1 MATISAYQSANGRR
15 YRVRYRTPDRRQT
28 DKRGFTS
35 KREAERF
42 LASVSVAKDKGEWID
57 PTLSRISVNA
67 WSQAWLSAHS
77 NLKPTTRGA
86 YAWILK
92 KHILPRW
99 GRVALIDVTHI
110 AVQAWVTELS
120 DSLAPSSVRKIHVV
134 LSGVMKYAVR
144 DRRIPRNPCD
154 GVRLPRVAE
163 SDRGYL
169 TPEQVDE
176 LAALCAPTST
186 VIYLLA
192 YTGLRWGEMAALKV
206 KRLDLGRRRLDVAE
220 AVTEPTGAI
229 LWGTPKNHERRSVP
243 FPAFLTEMLQA
254 QCGGKSREDL
264 VFTSPDGDVLRSGN
278 FRRRTFTAAVTELRR
293 RHPNLPAITPHSL
306 RHTAASLAISSSA
319 SVLSVQRMLG
329 HASAAMTL
337 DVYSDL
343 FEDDLDAVADA
354 LNNRALKTNV
364 GKLWANPVN
373 SEKHTAEPVSET
385 LSDQEF

>member
-1 MATISAYQSANGRR
+1 
-15 YRVRYRTPDRRQT
+15 
-28 DKRGFTS
+28 
-35 KREAERF
+35 
-42 LASVSVAKDKGEWID
+42 VA
-57 PTLSRISVNA
+57 RISVGT
-67 WSQAWLSAHS
+67 WSDVWLNAHS

-99 GRVALIDVTHI
+99 GRVSIIDVTHT
-110 AVQAWVTELS
+110 AVQVWVTELS
-120 DSLAPSSVRKIHVV
+120 DSLAPLSVRKIHLV

-176 LAALCAPTST
+176 LAALCAPSST

-206 KRLDLGRRRLDVAE
+206 KRIDSGRRRLDVAE
-220 AVTEPTGAI
+220 AVTEPTGVI

-243 FPAFLTEMLQA
+243 FPAFLTEMLKA
-254 QCGGKSREDL
+254 QCACKSREDL
-264 VFTSPDGDVLRSGN
+264 VFTSPDSDVLRNGN
-278 FRRRTFTAAVTELRR
+278 FRRRTFTTAVVELRE
-293 RHPNLPAITPHSL
+293 RHPNLPTITPPSL
-306 RHTAASLAISSSA
+306 RHTAASLAISSGA

-337 DVYSDL
+337 DVYSDP
-343 FEDDLDAVADA
+343 FEDDSDAVADD

-364 GKLWANPVN
+364 GKLWANPSN
-373 SEKHTAEPVSET
+373 PPKHTAQRVSENPI
-385 LSDQEF
+385 